1 VPELFPKHGE
11 FPVTS
16 ISIRVR
22 NFRGCASAD
31 VECSP
36 LALVGGLNA
45 VGKSS
50 IAQAVGAALSGNAL
64 PVAGLRA
71 NAAGV
76 LVRVGAATGTVEV
89 GNAEGSCTVEWPAAR
104 VTTHGRPPQAS
115 AYAVGL
121 ETIAPPMTA
130 KDRLRILAEYL
141 HADPT
146 REDLAAAL
154 NEAGL
159 DPELVLKSIWPL
171 IEQSGWDGAVTARR
185 DRGAELKGQWRQCT
199 GANYGSRVAASWRP
213 DLGELKENDLLAE
226 VARTSNERDRA
237 LSAQAVSADERR
249 RLEEEAELCQTRQ
262 DALGRAVS
270 KVEEYTAAYQKAQ
283 QARAAL
289 PPAGKQDVIPC
300 PHCGGPIVINKVSLV
315 ETRFEKPDAAA
326 LDSAELGKRRMAIAE
341 ADGKLSLADKDLQEA
356 RRFKAAAENAV
367 KASESA
373 RERIANWPRAVETG
387 TDIATAEAQL
397 QRAEKRLVEYRSKT
411 EADRL
416 HRLVEGNE
424 LVISLLA
431 ADGLRAKKLGRV
443 IDVFNAQLGNLA
455 QSAFWRG
462 VRLDDAGNLAYG
474 DRPYSLLSTSEQ
486 YRVRAVLA
494 VAMAQIDGSELIILD
509 GIDILD
515 APSRGQLIGM
525 LEEVEI
531 PTLITMTVARREQ
544 LPDLA
549 ASELGRSY
557 WLAVGVL
564 EPLEVKV
571 AA

>member
-1 VPELFPKHGE
+1 M
-11 FPVTS
+11 TS

-45 VGKSS
+45 VGKTS

-71 NAAGV
+71 SNAGV
-76 LVRVGAATGTVEV
+76 LVRLGATTGTVEV
-89 GNAEGSCTVEWPAAR
+89 GNTEGSCTADWPAAR
-104 VTTHGRPPQAS
+104 ITTHGHPPQAS

-121 ETIAPPMTA
+121 ETIAVGAP

-154 NEAGL
+154 DEAGL
-159 DPELVLKSIWPL
+159 DPETVLKSIWPL

-213 DLGELKENDLLAE
+213 DLGELDELELMTDLHNAQ
-226 VARTSNERDRA
+226 RERDRA
-237 LSAQAVSADERR
+237 MSAQAVSADEHR
-249 RLEEEAELCQTRQ
+249 RLEEEADLLDARQ
-262 DALGRAVS
+262 DALGRAIARVGG
-270 KVEEYTAAYQKAQ
+270 YTTQYQNAQ

-300 PHCGGPIVINKVSLV
+300 PHCGEPIVVNKVSLV

-341 ADGKLSLADKDLQEA
+341 ADGKLSHANDDLQEA
-356 RRFKAAAENAV
+356 RREVTIGETAV
-367 KASESA
+367 RDSIDAK
-373 RERIANWPRAVETG
+373 ERLANWPRAVEAG
-387 TDIATAEAQL
+387 TDIPTAEAGL
-397 QRAEKRLVEYRSKT
+397 QRADKRLAEYRSKA

-431 ADGLRAKKLGRV
+431 ADGLRAKKLARV
-443 IDVFNAQLGNLA
+443 IDVFNAQLGNLCHA
-455 QSAFWRG
+455 AGWQG
-462 VRLDDAGNLAYG
+462 VRLDDAGNIGYG
-474 DRPYSLLSTSEQ
+474 DRPYNLLSTSEQ

-494 VAMAQIDGSELIILD
+494 VAMAQIDGSDLIVLD
-509 GIDILD
+509 GADILD
-515 APSRGQLIGM
+515 APSRGQLFA
-525 LEEVEI
+525 LLAEVEI
-531 PTLITMTVARREQ
+531 PALVTATFARREQ

-549 ASELGRSY
+549 ASELGQSY
-557 WLAVGVL
+557 WLAGGVL
-564 EPLEVKV
+564 EALEARV

>member
-1 VPELFPKHGE
+1 MNI
-11 FPVTS
+11 T
-16 ISIRVR
+16 ISVH
-22 NFRGCASAD
+22 NFRGCADARLT
-31 VECSP
+31 CAP
-36 LALVGGLNA
+36 IALIGGLNA
-45 VGKSS
+45 AGKSS

-76 LVRVGAATGTVEV
+76 LVRLGATTGIVEV
-89 GNAEGSCTVEWPAAR
+89 GNDNGSVTIEWPAAR
-104 VTTHGRPPQAS
+104 AMTHGAPPVAS

-121 ETIAPPMTA
+121 ETIATVAA

-154 NEAGL
+154 DEAGL

-213 DLGELKENDLLAE
+213 DLGELDESELVTDLHNAQ
-226 VARTSNERDRA
+226 RERDRA
-237 LSAQAVSADERR
+237 LTAQAVSADERR
-249 RLEEEAELCQTRQ
+249 RVEEEAELYQARQ
-262 DALGRAVS
+262 DALGRALS
-270 KVEEYTAAYQKAQ
+270 RIEGYTTEYQNAQ

-289 PPAGKQDVIPC
+289 PPAGKQDTVPC
-300 PHCGGPIVINKVSLV
+300 PHCQQPIVINHVSPV
-315 ETRFEKPDAAA
+315 ETRFEKPDRAVI
-326 LDSAELGKRRMAIAE
+326 DNVELGKRRMAIAE
-341 ADGKLSLADKDLQEA
+341 ADGKLSHANGDLQQA
-356 RRFKAAAENAV
+356 RREVTLAETAV
-367 KASESA
+367 KDAEQA

-397 QRAEKRLVEYRSKT
+397 SRAEKRLAEYRSKT

-431 ADGLRAKKLGRV
+431 ADGLRAKKLAQV

-455 QSAFWRG
+455 RPADWRG
-462 VRLDDAGNLAYG
+462 VRLDDAGNIGYG

-494 VAMAQIDGSELIILD
+494 VAMAQIDGSDLVILD
-509 GIDILD
+509 GVDILD
-515 APSRGQLIGM
+515 APSRGQLFAM
-525 LEEVEI
+525 LAEVEI
-531 PTLITMTVARREQ
+531 SALVTMTVARREQ

-549 ASELGRSY
+549 ASELGQSY
-557 WLAVGVL
+557 WLAGGVL
-564 EPLEVKV
+564 EPLEARV

>member
-1 VPELFPKHGE
+1 M
-11 FPVTS
+11 T
-16 ISIRVR
+16 IDIAVR
-22 NFRGCASAD
+22 NFRGCADAGLT
-31 VECSP
+31 CAP
-36 LALVGGLNA
+36 IALIGGLNA
-45 VGKSS
+45 AGKTS
-50 IAQAVGAALSGNAL
+50 IAQSVGAALSGNAL

-76 LVRVGAATGTVEV
+76 LVRLGATAGTVEV
-89 GNAEGSCTVEWPAAR
+89 GNEEGSCTVEWPAAR
-104 VTTHGRPPQAS
+104 VTMHGRAPQAS

-121 ETIAPPMTA
+121 ETIATIAA

-154 NEAGL
+154 DEAGL
-159 DPELVLKSIWPL
+159 DPELVLKAIWPL

-213 DLGELKENDLLAE
+213 DLGELDEGEL
-226 VARTSNERDRA
+226 VADSHRVQTERDRA

-249 RLEEEAELCQTRQ
+249 RLEEEAELYQTRQ
-262 DALGRAVS
+262 DALGRALS
-270 KVEEYTAAYQKAQ
+270 KIEGYTAAYQNAQ

-289 PPAGKQDVIPC
+289 PPAGKQHMFPC
-300 PHCGGPIVINKVSLV
+300 PHCGAPIVVNKVSLV
-315 ETRFEKPDAAA
+315 ETRIEKPDAAA

-341 ADGKLSLADKDLQEA
+341 ADGKLSHANDDLQEA
-356 RRFKAAAENAV
+356 RRFVAAAENAV
-367 KASESA
+367 KESEAA
-373 RERIANWPRAVETG
+373 RERLANWPRAVEAG
-387 TDIATAEAQL
+387 TDITTAEAQL
-397 QRAEKRLVEYRSKT
+397 QRAEKRLAEYRSKV

-431 ADGLRAKKLGRV
+431 ADGLRTKKLARV
-443 IDVFNAQLGNLA
+443 IDVFNAQLGNLGRPA
-455 QSAFWRG
+455 SWQG

-494 VAMAQIDGSELIILD
+494 VAMAQIDGSELVVLD

-515 APSRGQLIGM
+515 APSRGQLFAM
-525 LEEVEI
+525 LAEVEI
-531 PTLITMTVARREQ
+531 PALVTMTVARREQ

-557 WLAVGVL
+557 WLAGGVL
-564 EPLEVKV
+564 EPLEARV